1 MTMMSDED
9 ENGATRPRPKPMVKI
24 DDLDK
29 LIARTLGEGAI
40 GLAREAIAVFAERV
54 TELEEHRTHVV
65 AHNNELLERARVA
78 EHERDDARRLAR
90 LLEEKL
96 LDMDDR
102 LRAAQRQIEIM
113 VHQDIEAARAAT
125 DPNIGAENCDDPA
138 TCCRHRGCDRARSGG
153 EQED

>member
-1 MTMMSDED
+1 MTMMPDED
-9 ENGATRPRPKPMVKI
+9 ENGATRPKPMVKI

-54 TELEEHRTHVV
+54 AELEEHRTHVV
-65 AHNNELLERARVA
+65 AHNNELLERARAA

-102 LRAAQRQIEIM
+102 LHAAKTQITTM
-113 VHQDIEAARAAT
+113 VHQDIEAARVAT
-125 DPNIGAENCDDPA
+125 DPNVGAENCDDPA
-138 TCCRHRGCDRARSGG
+138 TCCRHRGCDR
-153 EQED
+153 EED